1 MSVKRDSQ
9 NSVKNRTISAINSG
23 GGGGSVASTSYQ
35 IRYLA
40 VGGGGGG
47 GYGGASP
54 KINAGGGGGGGGV
67 LQSQA
72 LINVGT
78 PYTIVVGA
86 GGAGI
91 PSTTPARGN
100 NGANTT
106 ICGTGLSVIAY
117 GGGAGGGGGLS
128 APCYAQPGGSGG
140 GGSYYTRYGCGVPG
154 QGNPGVTYGST
165 CTPQGGYT
173 IAPTVPLCNAGAAG
187 GGGAGSPGFFVP
199 YHGTLSPSNIGG
211 GQGGF
216 GITSDISGTVTWYS
230 CGGGGSGG
238 SNSAAANT
246 GYGLSIYGTG
256 GAGRVPPT
264 YAPPTNR
271 SLSGNSGIVIIS
283 YISPTQKGTGGTV
296 TSYSPPTS
304 PSTVVQVH
312 TFASSG
318 TFTYTG

>member
-9 NSVKNRTISAINSG
+9 NSVKNRTITFINSV

-40 VGGGGGG
+40 VGGGGAG
-47 GYGGASP
+47 GYGNISP
-54 KINAGGGGGGGGV
+54 NANAGGGGGAGGV

-91 PSTTPARGN
+91 PSAAPARGN

-117 GGGAGGGGGLS
+117 GGGGGGGGS
-128 APCYAQPGGSGG
+128 ISSPNCWAQPGGSGG
-140 GGSYYTRYGCGVPG
+140 GGSYYTHQGCGVPG
-154 QGNPGVTYGST
+154 QGNPGVYPAVNWSITPTFPYCDYG
-165 CTPQGGYT
+165 G
-173 IAPTVPLCNAGAAG
+173 AG
-187 GGGAGSPGFFVP
+187 GGGAGSPGWYVP
-199 YHGTLSPSNIGG
+199 FHNYVTPSIVGG

-216 GITSDISGTVTWYS
+216 GVTSDITGTIAYYG
-230 CGGGGSGG
+230 CGGGGAGKLNSYC
-238 SNSAAANT
+238 SNGNT
-246 GYGLSIYGTG
+246 GYGLGIYGTG
-256 GAGRVPPT
+256 GPGK
-264 YAPPTNR
+264 APPSSTPLH
-271 SLSGNSGIVIIS
+271 SYSGNSGVVIIS
-283 YISPTQKGTGGTV
+283 YVSPTQKGTGGTV